1 VRATCGKVVGGKV
14 GDGSAVRRAAPAPL
28 AMLAVTILA
37 AGCSGI
43 PFKEAPKVPVD
54 GTDPRAVVDRF
65 ASRIPGRFS
74 LLVSL
79 VFDYSMIRRMSA
91 LGTVEGDTAR
101 DRFTAAVV
109 NQMGVKIMELASTGG
124 KIEQRY
130 LIGALAGKGDVAG
143 AVGAD
148 IRRVYFGLLPA
159 PSARVTSRKYRLV
172 FDEKT
177 PAGRERRVFSGP
189 DAALTLKEG
198 YERGDLSWR
207 VYYFEYREIGGKLYP
222 GGVVLDN
229 FKHNY
234 RLIVKLK
241 EVYPDAGN

>member
-1 VRATCGKVVGGKV
+1 MKSPRT
-14 GDGSAVRRAAPAPL
+14 AAIL
-28 AMLAVTILA
+28 FFLA

-109 NQMGVKIMELASTGG
+109 NQMGVKILELESAISERLTH
-124 KIEQRY
+124 
-130 LIGALAGKGDVAG
+130 IGNIDKPVTLPSAKPDDVAEETG
-143 AVGAD
+143 IVG
-148 IRRVYFGLLPA
+148 
-159 PSARVTSRKYRLV
+159 
-172 FDEKT
+172 
-177 PAGRERRVFSGP
+177 
-189 DAALTLKEG
+189 
-198 YERGDLSWR
+198 
-207 VYYFEYREIGGKLYP
+207 
-222 GGVVLDN
+222 LD
-229 FKHNY
+229 
-234 RLIVKLK
+234 
-241 EVYPDAGN
+241 